1 MKEFDIKKA
10 TDREILEKIDSGYV
24 FEEREIEKLVY
35 SGKVV
40 DNQYGDNN
48 RWTRWVYTIIQLE
61 DRFFGI
67 DWEEGLT
74 ESQEDLF
81 YETSLEEVEEFEEVK
96 VIKGWRLKK

>member
-1 MKEFDIKKA
+1 MKEFDIRKA
-10 TDREILEKIDSGYV
+10 TNREILEKIESGYV
-24 FEEREIEKLVY
+24 FEERELEELVY

-40 DNQYGDNN
+40 DNQYGDKG
-48 RWTRWVYTIIQLE
+48 RWTRSVYTIIQLE

-81 YETSLEEVEEFEEVK
+81 YETSLKEVEKFEEVK
-96 VIKGWRLKK
+96 VIKGWRVKK